1 MNENEFIIELNN
13 LGINPTPEILNKLN
27 LYCDYLLE
35 YNKSTNLTAI
45 KTKEEV
51 YLKHFYDSITI
62 VKAIDLSKVNNILDI
77 GTGAGFPGMVLKII
91 FPNLNMT
98 LLDSNNKKLKFL
110 ESLSK
115 KLNIKVT
122 LINERAEDYIKNH
135 REEYDVVTSRA
146 VADLRILS
154 ELAIPFLKVNGFF
167 IPLKAEVVEELKE
180 SKKILTCLS
189 SKVIKVISFNLPIN
203 NHKRTI
209 LIIKKEKKSNDKYPR
224 SYSKILKD

>member
-1 MNENEFIIELNN
+1 
-13 LGINPTPEILNKLN
+13 
-27 LYCDYLLE
+27 
-35 YNKSTNLTAI
+35 
-45 KTKEEV
+45 
-51 YLKHFYDSITI
+51 
-62 VKAIDLSKVNNILDI
+62 
-77 GTGAGFPGMVLKII
+77 MVLKII